1 MQGNLEPVSEMN
13 YGYFQESGTCLL
25 LMNTDAFLVV
35 YQSVAREMCL
45 FCYILPLFS
54 FYSSGL
60 CGNVG
65 T

>member
-1 MQGNLEPVSEMN
+1 MQGNLESVSEMN
-13 YGYFQESGTCLL
+13 YRYLQESGTCLL

-35 YQSVAREMCL
+35 YQSVARGML
-45 FCYILPLFS
+45 FFCYILPLFS
-54 FYSSGL
+54 SYSSGL